1 MLDYANNKS
10 ICREHVLLEY
20 FGELTQES
28 CGNCDICRNLNKN
41 SFSKSKED
49 LTAAIKK
56 MTLSDKLDIH
66 KIVANFQTN
75 DSQEVITAVKWLMEN
90 NYLLKIKNN
99 YTWNT
104 KEKS

>member
-1 MLDYANNKS
+1 
-10 ICREHVLLEY
+10 
-20 FGELTQES
+20 
-28 CGNCDICRNLNKN
+28 
-41 SFSKSKED
+41 
-49 LTAAIKK
+49 
-56 MTLSDKLDIH
+56 MTLNDKLDIH